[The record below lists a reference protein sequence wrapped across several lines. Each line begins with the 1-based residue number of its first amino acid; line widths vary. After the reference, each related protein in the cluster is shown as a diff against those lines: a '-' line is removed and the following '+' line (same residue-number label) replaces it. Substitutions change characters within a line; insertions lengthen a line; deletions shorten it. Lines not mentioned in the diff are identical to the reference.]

1 MSYKFKKGNLMSYNK
16 TKKQVSSLLLLLTIL
31 CFNGCNH
38 KSTEASIRCG
48 KANNSD
54 TICEIN
60 VTSISGEADYLTFP
74 APPSLQKKDISL
86 SLELYHQEGG
96 GVNVWIK
103 DSKQYIS
110 KLIHYTDRVTMPE
123 TVGNKMI
130 VKTTK
135 KETWK
140 LSGEAKIEE
149 EFGKSIFKIYI
160 EPRRELFFKKA
171 KNIRMML
178 RYKTKD

>member
-1 MSYKFKKGNLMSYNK
+1 MSYTQ
-16 TKKQVSSLLLLLTIL
+16 TKKQVGLLLLLLTIL

-38 KSTEASIRCG
+38 RSREASMRCG
-48 KANNSD
+48 TANNSD

-60 VTSISGEADYLTFP
+60 VTSISGEADYLTFT
-74 APPSLQKKDISL
+74 APPSLQKKDVSL
-86 SLELYHQEGG
+86 YLELYHQEGG
-96 GVNVWIK
+96 GVDVWIE
-103 DSKQYIS
+103 DSKQYIT
-110 KLIHYTDRVTMPE
+110 KLIHYTDKVTIPE
-123 TVGNKMI
+123 TVGNKMVI
-130 VKTTK
+130 KTTK
-135 KETWK
+135 NESWK
-140 LSGEAKIEE
+140 LSGQAKIEE

>member
-1 MSYKFKKGNLMSYNK
+1 MSYNQ
-16 TKKQVSSLLLLLTIL
+16 TKKQISSLLLLLTIL

-38 KSTEASIRCG
+38 KSTESSIRCG
-48 KANNSD
+48 TAKNSD

-60 VTSISGEADYLTFP
+60 VTLISGDADSLNFT
-74 APPSLQKKDISL
+74 APPSLKKDVSL
-86 SLELYHQEGG
+86 YLELYHQEGG
-96 GVNVWIK
+96 GVNVWIE
-103 DSKQYIS
+103 DSEQYIT

-123 TVGNKMI
+123 TVGNKMV

-135 KETWK
+135 KESWK
-140 LSGEAKIEE
+140 LSGQAKVEE